1 MFHGRLLW
9 MLGLAALSGCSYGMS
24 ELTDQ
29 TVCDLTAR
37 VRDLEPIQ
45 PAKDFMPPAINGSQ
59 SGATSSRNRITAGQD
74 SSAAQEGVRQTG
86 LLQVNREPPPASH
99 PLLIPEDLPGSDAER
114 FPDLREM
121 TDAEKKEYFN
131 KLYAR
136 LDPVP
141 EDFQPAPGPDG
152 KPLTLSDLQRMGT
165 AHSPN
170 ITRAAAAVQAAR
182 GAFVQSGAYPNPLV
196 GYEGDTIGDAA
207 TAGFQGF
214 FYDQI
219 IKTGNKL
226 KLQQAAAT
234 MDLLNAELALRRAQ
248 SDLSTQVRQNYFQVL
263 VALETIKINKAL
275 VRFSD
280 AIYYTQKELMEKAPL
295 AAPYEP
301 MQVRPLAYQARFN
314 LEQARNQYQASWKQL
329 AATLG
334 LPGLPP
340 TELAGRLD
348 VPIPSF
354 EYDKVLAQ
362 VLERHT
368 DILMARNDY
377 QKARYNLRLAQITP
391 YPDIEVRLVVQ
402 KDFTAPPFQVVH
414 SVQVG
419 GPLPIWDQNRG
430 NIMQAEGQLK
440 QASEEEHVARSQLT
454 SSLADAF
461 NRYKSNRRQVEI
473 TLLQV
478 KDQIRVY
485 EGIYQRRHVVGDV
498 TFSDV
503 VTAQQ
508 TFAGYISNYVTA
520 LGLQWTAVV
529 DVANLL
535 QTDDLFQVGDMKAV
549 LPVPDLNQV
558 APLPCAHPCA
568 PLPDKKYLHGADGLW
583 PATVVDPQGKSMPP
597 APADQQSRTT
607 PQPSSSDIAPT
618 ARRPAPLRHSQGTSS
633 WASDQAPAP
642 QAEELQELPP
652 AAPVGK

>member
-1 MFHGRLLW
+1 
-9 MLGLAALSGCSYGMS
+9 
-24 ELTDQ
+24 
-29 TVCDLTAR
+29 
-37 VRDLEPIQ
+37 
-45 PAKDFMPPAINGSQ
+45 MPPAINGNQ
-59 SGATSSRNRITAGQD
+59 SNASSTNNRLTAGPTP
-74 SSAAQEGVRQTG
+74 SPAGEEVRQTG
-86 LLQVNREPPPASH
+86 LLQVNREPQPAGHVLS
-99 PLLIPEDLPGSDAER
+99 IPDDLPGSDAER
-114 FPDLREM
+114 IRDLSKM

-141 EDFQPAPGPDG
+141 PDLRPAPGPDG
-152 KPLTLSDLQRMGT
+152 KPLTLSDLQKLAT
-165 AHSPN
+165 AHSPA
-170 ITRAAAAVQAAR
+170 ITRAAAAVEAAR
-182 GAFVQSGAYPNPLV
+182 GGFVQAGAYPNPLV
-196 GYEGDTIGDAA
+196 GYEGDTIGDAG

-214 FYDQI
+214 FFDQV

-234 MDLLNAELALRRAQ
+234 MDLRNAELALRRAQ
-248 SDLSTQVRQNYFQVL
+248 FDLSSQVRQNYFQVL

-280 AIYYTQKELMEKAPL
+280 AIYNTQKELQEKAGV

-334 LPGLPP
+334 LPGMPP
-340 TELAGRLD
+340 TELAGRIDL
-348 VPIPSF
+348 PIPSF

-368 DILMARNDY
+368 DILTARNDY
-377 QKARYNLRLAQITP
+377 QKARYNLRLTQITP
-391 YPDIEVRLVVQ
+391 YPDIEVRVAIQ

-419 GPLPIWDQNRG
+419 GPLPIWDRNRG
-430 NIMQAEGQLK
+430 NIMLAEGQLK
-440 QASEEEHVARSQLT
+440 QASEEEHAARTQLT
-454 SSLADAF
+454 NNLADAF

-478 KDQIRVY
+478 KDQVRVY
-485 EGIYQRRHVVGDV
+485 ERIYQRRNLLQDV
-498 TFSDV
+498 SFNDV

-508 TFAGYISNYVTA
+508 TLAGYISSYVTA

-535 QTDDLFQVGDMKAV
+535 QTDDLFRVGDKKSVA
-549 LPVPDLNQV
+549 PVPDLNQL

-568 PLPDKKYLHGADGLW
+568 PVPDKKDLHGADGQWL
-583 PATVVDPQGKSMPP
+583 PTVADPKTAPMPP
-597 APADQQSRTT
+597 ADNQTRRPAQPDTSEVAPAARRPVPFRQSRTSVNRSLET
-607 PQPSSSDIAPT
+607 PPNTSPNEPQE
-618 ARRPAPLRHSQGTSS
+618 PAPDVTGNR
-633 WASDQAPAP
+633 
-642 QAEELQELPP
+642 
-652 AAPVGK
+652 